1 MINPTFKKLSEIR
14 DHQVDLK
21 DYKIKRNNTL
31 NIIRLIALNHFYFC
45 PMSITDK
52 KPLSGYSWSIDL
64 NLSNNDKDNA
74 HTLRIRKHTRAL
86 NTLFRRCLH
95 FNQMLNKSDL
105 DRALSILYLMLDYD
119 SYSIHLGESNLFV
132 FDCDVFNHN
141 SNQITDEI
149 KPDRTNQRFCIGLKK
164 LCKFLTRNKISIDVL
179 ENTMTVLTTSGGLH
193 FYFRLPDSLSDDS
206 ICRLKR
212 NGALKAV
219 DTSLRN
225 KENNTPD
232 SKSQKLLKGVCD
244 FLSGNAIILAPYS
257 LKMKQNSIKM
267 YKPIRIHLD
276 RSHYGYF
283 SFQEIQQA
291 VIPSIQPLTPDIQEC
306 ISKRIA
312 DISKPVKKANSNNV
326 FDSLELDSGFTPTER
341 QNRHAENIYMK
352 QLKKLDECK
361 EGERISTLISVS
373 YTVGAIFHY
382 LDCSIELVQSV
393 LINKALNIGLKERET
408 RDAVKN
414 GLERGIRQPFILSM
428 K

>member
-14 DHQVDLK
+14 DHQEDFK
-21 DYKIKRNNTL
+21 NYKVKRNNTL
-31 NIIRLIALNHFYFC
+31 NIIRLIAVNHFYFC

-64 NLSNNDKDNA
+64 NFSDKDKDKDY
-74 HTLRIRKHTRAL
+74 TLRIRKHTKAL

-105 DRALSILYLMLDYD
+105 DRALSILYLMLGYD

-141 SNQITDEI
+141 SDQITLDI
-149 KPDRTNQRFCIGLKK
+149 APDTKQRFCIGLKK
-164 LCKFLTRNKISIDVL
+164 LCKFLSRNKISLDVL
-179 ENTMTVLTTSGGLH
+179 EKTMTVLTPSGGLH
-193 FYFRLPDSLSDDS
+193 FYFRLSDSLSDDS
-206 ICRLKR
+206 ICRLKL

-219 DTSLRN
+219 DTSLRHRD
-225 KENNTPD
+225 NNSIE
-232 SKSQKLLKGVCD
+232 SKSPKSLKGVCD

-257 LKMKQNSIKM
+257 LKINQNSVKM

-276 RSHYGYF
+276 RTQYGYF

-291 VIPSIQPLTPDIQEC
+291 VIPSILPLSPDMQKC

-312 DISKPVKKANSNNV
+312 DISKQVKKANLNNV
-326 FDSLELDSGFTPTER
+326 FDSLELDSGFTPTKR
-341 QNRHAENIYMK
+341 QNQHAKNIYKK

-382 LDCSIELVQSV
+382 LDCSIELIQSV

-414 GLERGIRQPFILSM
+414 GLERGISQPFILSM